1 MKTVFAI
8 ILVLALFLGTNANPR
23 PRQINLRVL
32 EKRLRTF
39 LQPGFRDEFED
50 NLKRFIDTVV
60 RDLIINGAPDL
71 GLPVLDPLKVDHLDI
86 NLSQETL
93 VVAGSVDNV
102 VVTGASNFKVVDV
115 KSDLTTLKNEIDI
128 SLDAAKLVGE
138 HYVLEGD
145 LFNGALDIFGEGS
158 FVADLFQL
166 TLKIVLELAVKADQ
180 TVEVKN
186 LELDATLGS
195 GKVNFENLLGGGV
208 LGDIANDFIS
218 EELPNLVEANKGP
231 ILLEVAALIKDIAN
245 ERLVGITLDDLL
257 DLINNTPKKA

>member
-1 MKTVFAI
+1 M
-8 ILVLALFLGTNANPR
+8 
-23 PRQINLRVL
+23 
-32 EKRLRTF
+32 EKRLRMF
-39 LQPGFRDEFED
+39 LQPGFRDEFDD

-86 NLSQETL
+86 DLSQETL

-102 VVTGASNFKVVDV
+102 VVTGASNFKVEDA
-115 KSDLTTLKNEIDI
+115 KADLTSLVTKIDI
-128 SLDAAKLVGE
+128 SLDAARLAGE

-145 LFNGALDIFGEGS
+145 LFDGLLEIFGEGS
-158 FVADLFQL
+158 FVADLYQL
-166 TLKIVLELAVKADQ
+166 TLNITLELAIKPDQ
-180 TVEVKN
+180 TIEVKN
-186 LELDATLGS
+186 LVLDAAVGS
-195 GKVNFENLLGGGV
+195 AKVNFENLLGGGV

-218 EELPNLVEANKGP
+218 EELPNLVESNKGP

-245 ERLVGITLDDLL
+245 ERLVDITLDDLL